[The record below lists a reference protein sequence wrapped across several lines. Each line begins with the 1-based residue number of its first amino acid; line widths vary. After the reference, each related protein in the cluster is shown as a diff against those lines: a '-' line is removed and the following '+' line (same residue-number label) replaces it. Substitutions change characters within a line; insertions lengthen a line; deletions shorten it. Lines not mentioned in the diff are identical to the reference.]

1 MTNIVI
7 TTLRPLE
14 NRGVEALGK
23 SIVEG
28 IIRNFADPKIT
39 VLTNE
44 PELARRAMPQSCV
57 SFVPDDAFGP
67 RNGVP
72 AHKLILPR
80 IRRYVRRSVM
90 GRKRPAEKA
99 FDAAD
104 IVLVSGG
111 DVFSS
116 TYGTADRHLWQ
127 LEYPIALGKPVLFF
141 AQSIGLFETE
151 AEERSFA
158 SRGRK
163 CHFTV
168 REEISQAYLTEKL
181 GVARNRVMLTADPA
195 FLLKLGDAS
204 LLDRYGLTGRFAC
217 AVVSRG
223 ISGFKK
229 LSHEDH
235 VESWVAA
242 IRVLLERTEK
252 VALIPHVQ
260 PSATPN
266 ENDLFLAREVHQRLE
281 NDPRVVVLDDP
292 AFGSSDFK
300 VALAASEFVIA
311 ERTHGAIGA
320 MSMGVPTLSIGYSIK
335 AEGILRQ
342 LIRDESVFGKTLIP
356 VDRFTPMD
364 AARIVAE
371 AWDIRADFAAE
382 LASNLP
388 AAKAKAQMNY
398 DVMKALIGG
407 PPTRQSSLD
416 KVSTPLQ
423 TVDQT

>member
-57 SFVPDDAFGP
+57 TFVPDDAFGP

-80 IRRYVRRSVM
+80 IRRYLRRSVM
-90 GRKRPAEKA
+90 GRKRPVERA
-99 FDAAD
+99 FEAAD

-141 AQSIGLFETE
+141 AQSIGLFETK

-158 SRGRK
+158 SRGKR
-163 CHFTV
+163 CFFTV
-168 REEISQAYLTEKL
+168 REEISQKYLTEQL
-181 GVARNRVMLTADPA
+181 GVSKDRVQLTADPA
-195 FLLKLGDAS
+195 FLLKLGDES
-204 LLDRYGLTGRFAC
+204 LLARHGLEGRFAC

-235 VESWVAA
+235 VEAWVAA
-242 IRVLLERTEK
+242 VQVLLERTHK

-266 ENDLFLAREVHQRLE
+266 ENDLFLAREVKLRLGD
-281 NDPRVVVLDDP
+281 DPRVVILDDSS
-292 AFGSSDFK
+292 FGSSDFK
-300 VALAASEFVIA
+300 VALAASEFVVA

-342 LIRDESVFGKTLIP
+342 LIRDESLFAKTLVP
-356 VDRFTPMD
+356 VDRFTPTN
-364 AARIVAE
+364 AGRIVAE
-371 AWDIRADFAAE
+371 AWEIREAFAQE
-382 LASNLP
+382 LAVNLP

-398 DVMKALIGG
+398 EVMRALIGG
-407 PPTRQSSLD
+407 PQERQPSSAAGSSSL
-416 KVSTPLQ
+416 TPAENI
-423 TVDQT
+423 